1 MFTLICPASPLTY
14 SSRLIAFVVNL
25 DLSSSILLFL
35 ATVFLALLAGVA
47 PVANC
52 CMITSDVACSF
63 LNTSSISKT
72 FG

>member
-35 ATVFLALLAGVA
+35 ATVFLALLVTSVA
-47 PVANC
+47 FRHEMCLKTVTSQDPVIVNV
-52 CMITSDVACSF
+52 MDSVA
-63 LNTSSISKT
+63 
-72 FG
+72 

>member
-1 MFTLICPASPLTY
+1 MFTLVCPASPLTY

-35 ATVFLALLAGVA
+35 ATVFLALFGGVT

-52 CMITSDVACSF
+52 CMLTSDITCSF
-63 LNTSSISKT
+63 LNTSSISKHL
-72 FG
+72 G